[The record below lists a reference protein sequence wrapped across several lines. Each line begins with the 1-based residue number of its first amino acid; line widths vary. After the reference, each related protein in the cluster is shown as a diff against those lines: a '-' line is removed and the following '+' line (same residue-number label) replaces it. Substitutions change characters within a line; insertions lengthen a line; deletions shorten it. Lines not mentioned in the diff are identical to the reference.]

1 MPGELAGLLPPIVTP
16 FVDEEISYEGL
27 EENLRVWNKQDVP
40 GYVILGST
48 GEFVHCTMDEKFQ
61 ILAAAREHIP
71 EDRVMVAG
79 VGADTTRETIGLA
92 GHAGLIGADY
102 VLVAVPDYYKP
113 VLSERLLT
121 AYYTEIADESPL
133 PVLLYNVPA
142 LTAVPLPIGLVAA
155 LSEHPNIVG
164 IKDSTGDSAQ
174 VSEIVRLTPPG
185 FRVLVGSG
193 TGIVGCIAAG
203 AHALVIA
210 LGNVAPKLIMR
221 VLQKCEAGDY
231 GAARQAQAELSTL
244 SQGIIRRTGIG
255 GIKVAM
261 EMVGLIGGQPRR
273 PLLSPTDDECAA
285 IRTELENAGLL
296 HSSHG

>member
-1 MPGELAGLLPPIVTP
+1 M
-16 FVDEEISYEGL
+16 
-27 EENLRVWNKQDVP
+27 
-40 GYVILGST
+40 
-48 GEFVHCTMDEKFQ
+48 
-61 ILAAAREHIP
+61 
-71 EDRVMVAG
+71 
-79 VGADTTRETIGLA
+79 
-92 GHAGLIGADY
+92 
-102 VLVAVPDYYKP
+102 PDYYKP